1 MRRRAAGLKAT
12 LLWLVLAGTSS
23 IALADLDR
31 HPAGATETA
40 DIEGDREGFVWL
52 ASIGGLAKF
61 DGRTFTRYSTD
72 PLVPLAMPQLEVGAR
87 SGSGQYS
94 STVAP
99 VTVVVEP
106 AWWETR
112 LVRFGTGIAII
123 ALLGLAMLAWARS
136 GRRRQHQLEW
146 LVAQRTAALSDQTER
161 ATAANEAKT
170 RFLSN
175 ISHELRNPLHSVLGF
190 AELIRREESAVE
202 RHGHWADCIYAS
214 GSDLLGMIE
223 ELLELSSLQSAP
235 PSLQVGVMRLG
246 STLSSVAEAVSLMPG
261 ASAKDFC
268 VSVDVT
274 DDAVLCDARRL
285 RQVLVNLL
293 ANAVR
298 YSTGDRIELSVLQ
311 RPVATIGVGRYRFGV
326 RDEGPG
332 MSAEEAEQIF
342 EPFIRGSRASGAG
355 AGLGLSISQQLVNRL
370 GGKLSVDTE
379 PGAPSEF
386 WFELDLAVA
395 PSDAADSTIDLRA
408 DVVATS
414 SAYRRALIVDDD
426 PAARQLV
433 ADSLAMLGVQ
443 TVSAATAEEA
453 VTAAETFR
461 PDILFVDHSMPTRNG
476 SDTAEAVRAVLA
488 AAEVTAGPFV
498 VAVTGQLEQARAES
512 KDAYDCYLQKPVRL
526 AELAAAIRRDSDEP
540 GVRAG
545 T

>member
-1 MRRRAAGLKAT
+1 MFLTSVQADGQMHNVDLDTT
-12 LLWLVLAGTSS
+12 LR
-23 IALADLDR
+23 LADSTNQIAFAFAAVDFQRPDELTFEYRLVGVSNTWQARNVKASVTYSNLPPDR
-31 HPAGATETA
+31 Y
-40 DIEGDREGFVWL
+40 RF
-52 ASIGGLAKF
+52 
-61 DGRTFTRYSTD
+61 
-72 PLVPLAMPQLEVGAR
+72 EVRAR

-94 STVAP
+94 SSVAS
-99 VTVVVEP
+99 VIVVVEP

-136 GRRRQHQLEW
+136 GRRRQQQLEW

-268 VSVDVT
+268 VSVEVA

-342 EPFIRGSRASGAG
+342 EPFIRGSRASGSG
-355 AGLGLSISQQLVNRL
+355 RGLGLVD
-370 GGKLSVDTE
+370 LS
-379 PGAPSEF
+379 
-386 WFELDLAVA
+386 AV
-395 PSDAADSTIDLRA
+395 
-408 DVVATS
+408 
-414 SAYRRALIVDDD
+414 
-426 PAARQLV
+426 
-433 ADSLAMLGVQ
+433 G
-443 TVSAATAEEA
+443 E
-453 VTAAETFR
+453 
-461 PDILFVDHSMPTRNG
+461 PTRRK
-476 SDTAEAVRAVLA
+476 TLA
-488 AAEVTAGPFV
+488 
-498 VAVTGQLEQARAES
+498 
-512 KDAYDCYLQKPVRL
+512 
-526 AELAAAIRRDSDEP
+526 
-540 GVRAG
+540 
-545 T
+545 